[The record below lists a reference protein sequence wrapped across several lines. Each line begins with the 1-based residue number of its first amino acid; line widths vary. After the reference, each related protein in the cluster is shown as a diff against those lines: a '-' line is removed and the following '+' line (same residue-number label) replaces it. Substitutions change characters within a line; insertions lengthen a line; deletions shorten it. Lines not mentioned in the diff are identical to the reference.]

1 MILID
6 VKMQM
11 LTTLQCQIR
20 VIQHFFGVVG
30 GKLCDFQPAEP
41 VESVDKYSHTNT
53 EIHTDT
59 QNCLYAQRQVNLLN
73 KVFCIFVSFRGFC
86 LQFSMQLHCV

>member
-1 MILID
+1 M
-6 VKMQM
+6 V
-11 LTTLQCQIR
+11 
-20 VIQHFFGVVG
+20 GVE
-30 GKLCDFQPAEP
+30 LCDFQPAEP

-73 KVFCIFVSFRGFC
+73 KVFFFRFVSWFLLTLFDAVALCLMEQPAVYRVGF
-86 LQFSMQLHCV
+86 SIN